1 MDRLLVFHQ
10 IFDKELNVHGFLNH
24 EFPFIFASLI
34 CIHIF
39 ISKNH
44 PSLCCDLVKARPSTG
59 KPGWLRLWMIKYA
72 WLANEVSATDNTPL
86 CANLCKFLTDTL
98 IKSRQSLTEIGA
110 CKHVIV
116 CIVHTEAT
124 RTSKEWKSINR
135 NNKLI
140 QTGDLRSTGEFC
152 CMAGVVLCF
161 GSIASVALVFCGVAT
176 DTCPLCSIFLII
188 TSQYQPLES
197 WGNFLMRNGSL

>member
-44 PSLCCDLVKARPSTG
+44 PSLCCDLVKGRPSTG

-98 IKSRQSLTEIGA
+98 IKSRQSLTEIRA

-124 RTSKEWKSINR
+124 RTYKEWESINR

-140 QTGDLRSTGEFC
+140 HTGDLPVSLLHGRRCFVFWINCVGCVGFLPSRYRHLSAVQYISNHYFSIST
-152 CMAGVVLCF
+152 F
-161 GSIASVALVFCGVAT
+161 GKVEAT
-176 DTCPLCSIFLII
+176 F
-188 TSQYQPLES
+188 
-197 WGNFLMRNGSL
+197 

>member
-1 MDRLLVFHQ
+1 MIPGRRLRTASRRDRLVEGDVEEVVHVAPACLNKRMLSLHFYEKKICFVWMDRLLVFHQ

-98 IKSRQSLTEIGA
+98 IKSRQSLTEIRA

-124 RTSKEWKSINR
+124 RTYKE
-135 NNKLI
+135 
-140 QTGDLRSTGEFC
+140 
-152 CMAGVVLCF
+152 
-161 GSIASVALVFCGVAT
+161 
-176 DTCPLCSIFLII
+176 
-188 TSQYQPLES
+188 
-197 WGNFLMRNGSL
+197 